1 MRLRA
6 GDEIG
11 TWLIEDILGEGSM
24 GVVYR
29 SRGTQDVAVSAAVK
43 VSKSKLSPRA
53 RKRFLRE
60 ADLLEE
66 LDHEAIIRVH
76 SKGEDAARGLSWFAM
91 ELLEGLTFRERI
103 QKPPPLPVGLALAL
117 FARISDGLAYAHERN
132 IFHRDLKPSN
142 LFLCLDSSVRIL
154 DFGVG
159 LAVEWSPLTATDQQM
174 GTYAYMPPEVFRA
187 QTVDPARGDI
197 YGLGLVLYEVLLGEE
212 VFLQPLTQMTTM
224 KINAEPMDLGADYPE
239 ELRALV
245 LQATDP
251 RPEHRLSSMQEFAD
265 RVLELSLEFPPE
277 SDEDA
282 LTDSMREEIHARA
295 VSGHGLA
302 TLIPSSPLPPSPLS
316 TGVRPMLDTRI
327 DGDPPE
333 PPPDHWMLKGHSEP
347 LSRARILERIGAEQ
361 ISGSALIARPGGSWR
376 EIRYHPSF
384 RAYFVSRLVQR
395 RALSPPPP
403 PRRRWPALVAV
414 AAVLLGGTYAIRRTP
429 ALLPASTEAPVSL
442 RADQQ
447 AALATT
453 LAAMDGLPDGDLD
466 ALRSEGQARLRDYTR
481 AGAREALRVLAAAAA
496 RDLTHIETLAGL
508 AEAAARLEDTD
519 DLTTLADLSLAHAR
533 HLSASDP
540 AVARA
545 ELFVERL
552 RGDRTAAVEAAPQ
565 CSEEPDCTL
574 LRAAA
579 ELDLDTLHA
588 LTADHPERP
597 GMGLV
602 RLAVLLEEQDWP
614 AVLASVSALTAAL
627 PDEPLPHRA
636 ASLAAAASGAYEA
649 ARVSAERAAVL
660 EAGWLDMPHLLG
672 QLAHRVDGHP
682 DEARAML
689 SALTTT
695 PGFPRYTAS
704 ARVWRDLAAAA
715 LDAGDPDQ
723 ALEAA
728 DAALQS
734 DPTDPSGT
742 LLRAWALHE
751 RGDRAG
757 FLSEVS
763 ALSLGELT
771 GRRRAEAGLAAAT
784 MEAAAGLNRQAL
796 LELEGAAEADPT
808 FTPTWL
814 ALAGVQARLN
824 DSRQVVLALETAALH
839 DSALLRTAD
848 PLDAS
853 WSPSIALAPSPE
865 QLRALLARDI
875 TLTAREDGLMGVLYW
890 LRGEPQTARPLLAAS
905 IASGTPSASVHAAMG
920 QLQLHRQRHQSAVE
934 PLATALK
941 LVPGRPLLTAMHSYA
956 LAVTGEA
963 RRARVLL
970 AGLSDSLQDP
980 AVVIWKARAHIAA
993 GEDDAAHALLTR
1005 HLQQQRRDPVAQ
1017 ALLLSL

>member
-11 TWLIEDILGEGSM
+11 AWLVEDILGEGSM

-29 SRGTQDVAVSAAVK
+29 SRGVKDVAASAAVK

-66 LDHEAIIRVH
+66 LEHEAIIQVH
-76 SKGEDAARGLSWFAM
+76 SKGEDEAHGLSWFAM

-103 QKPPPLPVGLALAL
+103 QKTPPLPVGLTLAL
-117 FARISDGLAYAHERN
+117 FTRLSDGLAYAHERN

-224 KINAEPMDLGADYPE
+224 KLNAEPMDLGADYPE
-239 ELRALV
+239 ELRELV

-277 SDEDA
+277 PDEDA
-282 LTDSMREEIHARA
+282 LTDAMREEIHARA
-295 VSGHGLA
+295 VSAHGLA
-302 TLIPSSPLPPSPLS
+302 TLIPGSPPAPSPLS
-316 TGVRPMLDTRI
+316 TGVHPMPDTRL

-333 PPPDHWMLKGHSEP
+333 PPPDHWVLKGHSTP
-347 LSRARILERIGAEQ
+347 LSRARILERIGAGE

-376 EIRYHPSF
+376 ELRYHPSF

-403 PRRRWPALVAV
+403 RRRWPVLVAV
-414 AAVLLGGTYAIRRTP
+414 AALLVGGAYAISRAP
-429 ALLPASTEAPVSL
+429 ARLPAPTEPPVSL
-442 RADQQ
+442 TVDRQ
-447 AALATT
+447 AALAAT
-453 LAAMDGLPDGDLD
+453 LAAMDGLPDGEL
-466 ALRSEGQARLRDYTR
+466 AVLRSTGQARLRDYTR
-481 AGAREALRVLAAAAA
+481 AGAREALRALAAAAA
-496 RDLTHIETLAGL
+496 RDLTHTETLAGL

-519 DLTTLADLSLAHAR
+519 DLTSLADLSLNHAR

-565 CSEEPDCTL
+565 CSEEPDCAL

-579 ELDLDTLHA
+579 EADLDTLHA

-602 RLAVLLEEQDWP
+602 RLTVLLEEQEWG
-614 AVLASVSALTAAL
+614 AVQVAAEALTAAL

-636 ASLAAAASGAYEA
+636 ASLAAAARGDYGA
-649 ARVSAERAAVL
+649 ARVSAERATVL

-672 QLAHRVDGHP
+672 RLAHRVDGHP
-682 DEARAML
+682 DEARVML

-695 PGFPRYTAS
+695 PGFSRYTAS

-715 LDAGDPDQ
+715 LEAGDPDQ

-728 DAALQS
+728 DAALQV
-734 DPTDPSGT
+734 DPADPSGT

-757 FLSEVS
+757 FLAEVS

-771 GRRRAEAGLAAAT
+771 GRRRAEAGLAAAA
-784 MEAAAGLNRQAL
+784 MQAAAGLNRQAL

-808 FTPTWL
+808 FTPTWI
-814 ALAGVQARLN
+814 ALAGLQARLN

-848 PLDAS
+848 PLDAN

-875 TLTAREDGLMGVLYW
+875 TLTAREDGLMGMLYW

-934 PLATALK
+934 PLASARELA
-941 LVPGRPLLTAMHSYA
+941 PGHPLLTAMYSYA
-956 LAVTGEA
+956 LAVTGET

-980 AVVIWKARAHIAA
+980 ALVRWKARAHIAA

-1005 HLQQQRRDPVAQ
+1005 HLLQRRDPVAQ